1 MPTSVCPC
9 PPRPEPSNQHKSA
22 ANQHCT
28 RANAQTTCFLA
39 LHLADLTLL
48 LPFLTAQPQG
58 GHNGVLEF
66 WDTEEMSLL
75 NTGEHFMAQ
84 EIAWDP
90 TGRYVATIV
99 NAAAAMEN
107 GFQIW
112 SFSGQPLYK

>member
-1 MPTSVCPC
+1 
-9 PPRPEPSNQHKSA
+9 
-22 ANQHCT
+22 
-28 RANAQTTCFLA
+28 
-39 LHLADLTLL
+39 
-48 LPFLTAQPQG
+48 
-58 GHNGVLEF
+58 VLEF